1 MRLRATSMAQRGSL
15 RTTIFTPFGGIASA
29 EVIGDSLLDES
40 GGIGV
45 NGSGWTAR
53 VVLRGIVNTSGAV
66 DAGKLVLT
74 VSDPGWNSDGTATT
88 RTRTIRGGAVLR
100 RRYPN
105 GAEKQI
111 STDGSDL
118 TIVVS
123 LDDVVFAGST
133 IVSAEI
139 ESGFYPESVAS
150 AAPTRTNSSTL
161 SYIKPS
167 FGWLQPQYEAA
178 TGAAFDVESV
188 TFHPYMQGGS
198 QVACVEY
205 SIAGGAVTRV
215 TQTQPSAKI
224 TASGLVPEVWA
235 ASLSTTGLAQG
246 AQQVRAVV
254 RPWLGDASAV
264 LDTGTD
270 GVSWPSPLPVQSL
283 RIYVDTAGTYG
294 GAYAYVKVGAVG
306 GIVHSDPVL
315 ARAAPYPTVSGAL
328 SAVRAWNLA
337 NRSHGD
343 IGGATVRLMDA
354 DGADVTHTISTGIT
368 TSWGGATYCTV
379 ERDPLA
385 VGVVSVT
392 WTANAQYP
400 DKVRWKNLRIVASTG
415 AYLLLG
421 PNTAGSVFHI
431 DSCEIDNTANRNI
444 SAYYDFPYVTNAKIS
459 GSTSVNFTSL
469 AVSGSVQN
477 GVALLAGCYST
488 SGARVQNNCGLVTVG
503 NSFPVLDMIVT
514 AADANRVQH
523 GKIIYC
529 NRFNSVKWSSGGTAI
544 AVSGLPSFVG
554 NIVERYTGESNT
566 LHLFADGDVTTVP
579 WALSAYNTCVGERS
593 SRAYNDVAATNMAPS
608 GTIKRLFSM
617 HEVTDNQNWKGDT
630 FPSGAPVGGP
640 GSWMHAYGVGRVGGV
655 NLFGDVTRS
664 AAGAP
669 HNDNVDTPYFGMHWP
684 AESEYN
690 LQRQGLSQ
698 AQIMALFTNYT
709 VAPGGSSV
717 PGGDYRPKPT
727 ATQLQNRVTRRAGLR
742 YDISGA
748 ARRLDGSGAAG
759 ALEW

>member
-1 MRLRATSMAQRGSL
+1 MLLSPLWVAAFSGG
-15 RTTIFTPFGGIASA
+15 IFNPYIFGGISS
-29 EVIGDSLLDES
+29 VNILGDSLLDES
-40 GGIGV
+40 SGVGV
-45 NGSGWTAR
+45 NGSGWAAR

-66 DAGKLVLT
+66 DATKLVLT

-105 GAEKQI
+105 GAQKQI
-111 STDGSDL
+111 STDGNDVS
-118 TIVVS
+118 IVVS

-133 IVSAEI
+133 ILAAEI
-139 ESGFYPESVAS
+139 ELGFYPEAVASVA
-150 AAPTRTNSSTL
+150 PLRTNSSTL
-161 SYIKPS
+161 GYIKPS
-167 FGWLQPQYEAA
+167 WGWLQPQFGYV
-178 TGAAFDVESV
+178 TGPTFDVEGV
-188 TFHPYMQGGS
+188 TFHPYMQDGS

-215 TQTQPSAKI
+215 VQTSLSAKI
-224 TASGLVPEVWA
+224 TASGLRPECWA
-235 ASLSTTGLAQG
+235 AALDTAGTPQG

-254 RPWLGDASAV
+254 RPWLGDVSAV
-264 LDTGTD
+264 LDTSTD
-270 GVSWPSPLPVQSL
+270 GVAWPSPLPVQPL

-294 GAYAYVKVGAVG
+294 GAYAYVKAGVTGGAV
-306 GIVHSDPVL
+306 SADPTT

-337 NRSHGD
+337 NRGHGD
-343 IGGATVRLMDA
+343 IGGAVVRLMDA

-368 TSWGGATYCTV
+368 TSWGGATYCTI

-400 DKVRWKNLRIVASTG
+400 DKVRWRNLRIVASTG
-415 AYLLLG
+415 AYLILG
-421 PNTAGSVFHI
+421 PNTSGSVLHI

-444 SAYYDFPYVTNAKIS
+444 SAYYDFPFVTNVKIA
-459 GSTSVNFTSL
+459 GSNSVNFTSL
-469 AVSGSVQN
+469 AVSGSTQN

-523 GKIIYC
+523 GKIIYG
-529 NRFNSVKWSSGGTAI
+529 NRFNSVKWNSGGVAMQI
-544 AVSGLPSFVG
+544 SGLPSFVG
-554 NIVERYTGESNT
+554 NIIERYTGEQNT

-593 SRAYNDVAATNMAPS
+593 SRAYNDVAATNLTPS
-608 GTIKRLFSM
+608 GTLKRLFSM
-617 HEVTDNQNWKGDT
+617 HEITDNQNWKGDT
-630 FPSGAPVGGP
+630 FPAGAPVGGP

-669 HNDNVDTPYFGMHWP
+669 HNDNTDAPYFGMHWSSG
-684 AESEYN
+684 SEYN

-698 AQIMALFTNYT
+698 AQVVALFTSYT
-709 VAPGGSSV
+709 VAPSGTSV
-717 PGGDYRPKPT
+717 AGGDYRPKPT
-727 ATQLQNRVTRRAGLR
+727 STHLQNRVTRRMGLR
-742 YDISGA
+742 FDTSGTV
-748 ARRLDGSGAAG
+748 RRLDGSGAPG